1 MKYIKIFFAML
12 LMAFSF
18 SSCLESGLEELDTYE
33 GNDITAGFAFYRYI
47 DTSTTMNVSG
57 EYAVKQKQLTRV
69 NQTIDVDAATCD
81 LTFAVPSNFTDA
93 EKADVNINKL
103 VIVTQISSAAVMEP
117 VDNSPSLGVPADWS
131 TPHKYKVTAANGT
144 SKIWTITVTLN
155 K

>member
-57 EYAVKQKQLTRV
+57 DITANLLINK
-69 NQTIDVDAATCD
+69 
-81 LTFAVPSNFTDA
+81 
-93 EKADVNINKL
+93 NINK
-103 VIVTQISSAAVMEP
+103 
-117 VDNSPSLGVPADWS
+117 
-131 TPHKYKVTAANGT
+131 
-144 SKIWTITVTLN
+144 
-155 K
+155 